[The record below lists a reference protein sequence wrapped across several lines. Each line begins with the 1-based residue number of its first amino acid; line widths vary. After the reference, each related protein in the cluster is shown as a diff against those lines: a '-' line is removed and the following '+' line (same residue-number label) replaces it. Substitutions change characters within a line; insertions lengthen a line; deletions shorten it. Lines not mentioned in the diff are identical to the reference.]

1 MSDYAMYIPYVNRP
15 DLLDKAFNSAWDLR
29 ANLSIIDNSKD
40 GLDRPFPGIFV
51 MRPPVPL
58 TFSQTMNWMLAD
70 SRRHGASICMWMHSD
85 AEAAEGSALAL
96 LGAARVA
103 LDAGVKWG
111 VLFTNYDAMS
121 AINLKA
127 VEEVGEFDTNLP
139 QYFSDND
146 YYRRMK
152 LAGWDCMET
161 GIDVHHEASQTI
173 KSDPE
178 REFLNG
184 KTFPLYERYYV
195 SRWGGAPGHEV
206 FKTPFGR

>member
-15 DLLDKAFNSAWDLR
+15 DLLDKAFSSAWDLR
-29 ANLSIIDNSKD
+29 ANLTIIDNSED
-40 GLDRPFPGIFV
+40 GLDRPFPGIYV

-85 AEAAEGSALAL
+85 AEAEEGSAMAL

-103 LDAGVKWG
+103 LDAGVRWG

-127 VEEVGEFDTNLP
+127 VEEVGDFDTNI
-139 QYFSDND
+139 QWYTADND

-152 LAGWDCMET
+152 LAGWDCMDT
-161 GIDVHHEASQTI
+161 GIEVKHTPSQTLNA
-173 KSDPE
+173 DPAI
-178 REFLNG
+178 RAQVDTLI
-184 KTFPLYERYYV
+184 PLRTMYYETK
-195 SRWGGAPGHEV
+195 WGGPPGLEK

>member
-103 LDAGVKWG
+103 LDAGVRWG

-127 VEEVGEFDTNLP
+127 VEEVGEFDTNL
-139 QYFSDND
+139 QWYASDCD
-146 YYRRMK
+146 FYYRMK

-161 GIDVHHEASQTI
+161 GIDVKHTPSQTLN
-173 KSDPE
+173 SDPE
-178 REFLNG
+178 IKAKVDAMVPIREA
-184 KTFPLYERYYV
+184 YYI
-195 SRWGGAPGHEV
+195 SKWGGHPGRET
-206 FKTPFGR
+206 FKTAFGR